1 MENHTVSSQRL
12 DGLDED
18 IPGLEDQEDAAPRM
32 EQLPLCHQTEKTHKK
47 SFIDDLTLLE
57 KINLNNLVQEEGF
70 IGPPSYHGRFKL
82 EMPPETMILQHQLD
96 DIVRYTA
103 ENSMILNNSKTKCL
117 PFNNS
122 RTKDF
127 IPKLS
132 VKEGEYL
139 DVIYSLKL
147 VGIFINSELTWNDHI
162 EYTVKR
168 VNSVIWQ
175 LTRFKRVGADRDS
188 LIKFYIL
195 KIRSIIMFGAV
206 CFHSSLTQ
214 EDSRKLEL
222 QQKRSLACILGLEYR
237 SYSHALELTSLPRI
251 DDLRSEACL
260 KWAIK
265 AQANP
270 QHTDLFPIN
279 SSIVNT
285 RHKLEFKEYFCH
297 TSKFYNSAVP
307 AMVRSLNNENI
318 RPAGNA
324 VLP

>member
-1 MENHTVSSQRL
+1 
-12 DGLDED
+12 
-18 IPGLEDQEDAAPRM
+18 
-32 EQLPLCHQTEKTHKK
+32 
-47 SFIDDLTLLE
+47 
-57 KINLNNLVQEEGF
+57 
-70 IGPPSYHGRFKL
+70 
-82 EMPPETMILQHQLD
+82 
-96 DIVRYTA
+96 
-103 ENSMILNNSKTKCL
+103 MILNKSKTKCL
-117 PFNNS
+117 PFINS

-127 IPKLS
+127 IPRLT
-132 VKEGEYL
+132 VQEGQYL
-139 DVIYSLKL
+139 EVIYSLKL
-147 VGIFINSELTWNDHI
+147 VGIVINSELTWHDHI
-162 EYTVKR
+162 DYTVKR

-175 LTRFKRVGADRDS
+175 LKRLGADRDS
-188 LIKFYIL
+188 LIKFYVL
-195 KIRSIIMFGAV
+195 KIRSILMFGAV

-214 EDSRKLEL
+214 EDSRRLEL

-279 SSIVNT
+279 SSIVDT